1 MLYSIIYEISQ
12 RVYMQIDVNFDKYSN
27 MAHAYLMPDKVS
39 REVFTQLDIPAK
51 SFNTSNKVF
60 GKIIAKS

>member
-1 MLYSIIYEISQ
+1 MLYSVIYEISQ

-39 REVFTQLDIPAK
+39 REVFT
-51 SFNTSNKVF
+51 
-60 GKIIAKS
+60 